1 MPPSA
6 QTLTYMNI
14 RVAFLIF
21 SLFTLAMADPNTG
34 VAPSEPQTQPHA
46 SPPTDVAA
54 ESQAGYVLQP
64 GDELDIKFFFNPE
77 LNERATIR
85 PDGRLSLPL
94 LGERVITGA
103 TIAQL
108 TQKLELDYK
117 KELSRPQ
124 LLIQVRSFGNRNIF
138 VGGEVQRPGMLQ
150 VFGQKTAMEALLEA
164 GGLKHT
170 AKKGE
175 VMLIRRSDS
184 GAPVTMLLAMNEKN
198 SKKLPW
204 AANFKMQPMDVLLV
218 TESGI
223 SKVDR
228 AIDQYFRQLVPVML
242 TGGFNYIWGPLS
254 GAGGRF

>member
-1 MPPSA
+1 MTA
-6 QTLTYMNI
+6 RFATLIATC
-14 RVAFLIF
+14 
-21 SLFTLAMADPNTG
+21 FTLAIADPSPTAASDQLSQR
-34 VAPSEPQTQPHA
+34 VANA
-46 SPPTDVAA
+46 SPAA
-54 ESQAGYVLQP
+54 GAPDSQTEDSQTGYVLQP
-64 GDELDIKFFFNPE
+64 GDELEIKFFFNSE

-85 PDGRLSLPL
+85 PDGRISLPL
-94 LGERVITGA
+94 LGERLITGS

-124 LLIQVRSFGNRNIF
+124 LLIQVRAFGNRNIF

-150 VFGQKTAMEALLEA
+150 VFAPKTAMEALLEA

-170 AKKGE
+170 ARKGE
-175 VMLIRRSDS
+175 VMVIRRSDD
-184 GAPVTMLLAMNEKN
+184 GTPKTLLLAMNEKN
-198 SKKLPW
+198 SKNLPW

-223 SKVDR
+223 SKADR

-242 TGGFNYIWGPLS
+242 TGGFSYIWGPL
-254 GAGGRF
+254 ARPGGRL